1 MKLGFQHW
9 RKEKKNRKP
18 PEKKIPMGE
27 WVPAI
32 KVTIM
37 NQSNFSGLNIV
48 KQLQQ
53 RGNGFIFTP
62 FCRSFDVFL
71 ALSMSSFSPYFQCNA
86 VCCSVLQCVA
96 VCCSVLQCVAVCC
109 SVLQCV
115 ALCCC
120 TVLKCVAVCCSV
132 LQCVAVFS
140 MAWFRPY
147 FRVPVTKIHPRSSSC
162 SGTRQRQK

>member
-9 RKEKKNRKP
+9 RKKKKKRKP

-27 WVPAI
+27 CVPAI

-62 FCRSFDVFL
+62 LCRSLDVFL
-71 ALSMSSFSPYFQCNA
+71 ALSMASFSPYFQCNA

-96 VCCSVLQCVAVCC
+96 VCCC
-109 SVLQCV
+109 SVLP
-115 ALCCC
+115 
-120 TVLKCVAVCCSV
+120 CVAVCCSV

-140 MAWFRPY
+140 MVWFRPY
-147 FRVPVTKIHPRSSSC
+147 FRLPVTKIHPRSSSC
-162 SGTRQRQK
+162 SGTRQRQKLNLFIV